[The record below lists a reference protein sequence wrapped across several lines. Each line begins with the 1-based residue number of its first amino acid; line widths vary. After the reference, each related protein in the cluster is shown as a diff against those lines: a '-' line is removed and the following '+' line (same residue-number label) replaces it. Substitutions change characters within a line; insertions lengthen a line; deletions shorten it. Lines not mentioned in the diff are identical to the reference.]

1 MIKFLII
8 LLFLFTITLQA
19 QMFSGNPLV
28 HTYSI
33 VAVDSIT
40 GQIGAAVQSHWFS
53 VGSMVTWAEAGVG
66 AIATQSFVN
75 PAFGPEGLK
84 LLKAGK
90 SPTDALNMLLAQ
102 DEGKQF
108 RQVALIDA
116 RGNSVAHTGQKC
128 IPEAGHT
135 SGKYY
140 SMQANLMNKN
150 TVWAAMEHA
159 FLNTQAS
166 LAERMVAALEAAEK
180 EGGDIRGKQSAALL
194 VVAGSSSGEIWKD
207 RQIDLRVEDHPAPIN
222 EIKRLLKVHRAYE
235 HMNAGDVAVEK
246 GDEQAALKEY
256 SAAEKLQP
264 DNLEMQYWHAISLL
278 NLGRYEAAYKIL
290 VIVFAKDP
298 NWRELTPRLI
308 KPGILKVDENIIEKI
323 MNL

>member
-207 RQIDLRVEDHPAPIN
+207 RQIDL
-222 EIKRLLKVHRAYE
+222 
-235 HMNAGDVAVEK
+235 DVAVEK